1 VFAYLKTGLVGI
13 TAAECDVLENYVL
26 LWSLRGGAWTRTEPW
41 RQHPDGFGGLYDE
54 ETEERL
60 RGINELR
67 RRIAAPLRALQERG
81 EEAAT
86 AREQA
91 EALCAFLE
99 EIGLAERLDARA
111 AALESTGMETTAA
124 EYTQL
129 WELLCTAL
137 EQCAQVLGET
147 PMEQDEFARLLQLVL
162 SQYDVGTIPVA
173 LDRVSAGDMDRMRRR
188 HIRHLFVLGASNE
201 RLPLIS
207 EGGGVLSD
215 SEREELRELCLELGG
230 GREALSREFSLIYNC
245 LTLPSDSLY
254 MSYADENGSEASL
267 PSFVMDRLRLLFGR
281 EALPGDLI
289 NARSSAREP
298 AMELAA
304 SAAGD
309 SLSVAVRQYWEENKE
324 SAARLRALRS
334 AANRQR
340 GRLGADAV
348 RSLYG
353 DTLRLSASRVDAFSS
368 CRFAYFLQYGL
379 KAKPRVPAS
388 FAPPEYGSFLHYVL
402 AHVAAEAAERGGF
415 GRVDDEALAEM
426 TDRAVQLYVRQE
438 LDDFRE
444 KSPRFVYLFRRLG
457 RTVRRVVLDM
467 AEELRVSDFQPLDFE
482 LNFAQATDLPP
493 VALGEGEDALYLTG
507 VADRV
512 DGWEHDG
519 KLYIRVVDYKTG
531 KKSFSLSDVWYGMG
545 LQMLLYL
552 FTLEKSGSHR
562 YGRQIVP
569 AGVLY
574 VPARDAILSRSEDL
588 DDAEL
593 IREKAKEK
601 RRSGLLLNDPAV
613 LAAMERGEIPKYLP
627 ITVNREGHAAGES
640 LADAAQLAQLSR
652 HIDRTLQAL
661 AAELRRG
668 SIAADPYFRSQ
679 QENACQYCDFVDA
692 CHFDPES
699 DQRRFLTK
707 LRSPEI
713 WARLEGGEEHV

>member
-1 VFAYLKTGLVGI
+1 
-13 TAAECDVLENYVL
+13 
-26 LWSLRGGAWTRTEPW
+26 
-41 RQHPDGFGGLYDE
+41 
-54 ETEERL
+54 
-60 RGINELR
+60 
-67 RRIAAPLRALQERG
+67 
-81 EEAAT
+81 
-86 AREQA
+86 
-91 EALCAFLE
+91 
-99 EIGLAERLDARA
+99 
-111 AALESTGMETTAA
+111 METTAA

-129 WELLCTAL
+129 WELLCAAT
-137 EQCAQVLGET
+137 EQCAQILGDT
-147 PMEQDEFARLLQLVL
+147 PMEQGEFARLLQLVL

-188 HIRHLFVLGASNE
+188 HIRHLLVLGASDE

-215 SEREELRELCLELGG
+215 VERGELLEFSLELGG
-230 GREALSREFSLIYNC
+230 GREALSREFSLIYSC

-254 MSYADENGSEASL
+254 MSYAEDGPEASR
-267 PSFVMDRLRLLFGR
+267 PSFVMDRLRRLFGR
-281 EALPGDLI
+281 EVPPGDL
-289 NARSSAREP
+289 NDARSSAREP
-298 AMELAA
+298 ALELAA
-304 SAAGD
+304 SGGHDPLSLAARHYFE
-309 SLSVAVRQYWEENKE
+309 ANKE
-324 SAARLRALRS
+324 RAARLQALRS
-334 AANRQR
+334 AAARQR

-353 DTLRLSASRVDAFSS
+353 DTLRLSATRIDAFAS

-379 KAKPRVPAS
+379 KAKPRVPAR

-402 AHVAAEAAERGGF
+402 AHVAAEASERGGF
-415 GRVDDEALAEM
+415 GRLDDEALAAM
-426 TDRAVQLYVRQE
+426 TDRFVSLYIRQE

-444 KSPRFVYLFRRLG
+444 KSPRFIYLFRRLS

-467 AEELRVSDFQPLDFE
+467 AEELRTSDFQPLDFE
-482 LNFAQATDLPP
+482 LNFAQASDLPP

-552 FTLEKSGSHR
+552 FTLEKSGAAR
-562 YGRQIVP
+562 YRRQIVP

-574 VPARDAILSRSEDL
+574 VPARDALLSRPEDL
-588 DDAEL
+588 DDADL
-593 IREKAKEK
+593 VREKAKEK

-627 ITVNREGHAAGES
+627 ITVNREGQAAGEA

-652 HIDRTLQAL
+652 HIDRTLRQL

-668 SIAADPYFRSQ
+668 SITADPYFRSQ
-679 QENACQYCDFVDA
+679 QENACQFCDYVDA
-692 CHFDPES
+692 CHFDPEC
-699 DQRRFLTK
+699 DRRRFLTK
-707 LRSPEI
+707 LRPPEV